1 MVAQDQTLHVSRE
14 VGDAIAARRPVVALE
29 STVITHGLPR
39 EPRQMSAKFC
49 AAFPEW
55 LPNIPANMAAACAL
69 EKAGRAAGGV
79 PATIAVIDG
88 RICVG
93 LAADD
98 MERLARAPKPKKL
111 SVRDLGVAVAK
122 RETGGT
128 TVAATTAIAARA
140 GIGVFATGG
149 LGGVHRG
156 WSGSMDV
163 SSDLFSLSRSRVLV
177 VCAGAKIL
185 LDLPATLEIL
195 ESLGI
200 PTIGFQTEYMPRF
213 TVAPD
218 PSIRLHHAVD
228 SAADVARIAHAH
240 WQLQPSVGMIVM
252 QACPPEFAVD
262 GVSTERHLAR
272 ALAQADAEQ
281 VRGAAL
287 TPFLLARL
295 AECEEGP
302 KMVEANLALLMSNAR
317 LAAHVATSLC
327 TEPGPSRS
335 AMHSK
340 SASP

>member
-1 MVAQDQTLHVSRE
+1 MVAQDQTIHVSRE

-55 LPNIPANMAAACAL
+55 RPDLPANMAASRAL
-69 EKAGRAAGGV
+69 ESAVRAAGAV
-79 PATIAVIDG
+79 PATMAVIDG
-88 RICVG
+88 KIWVG
-93 LAADD
+93 LAADH
-98 MERLARAPKPKKL
+98 MERLAREPEPKKL
-111 SVRDLGVAVAK
+111 SVRDLGVSVAK
-122 RETGGT
+122 GETGGT

-140 GIGVFATGG
+140 GIRVFATGG

-156 WSGSMDV
+156 WSSSLDV
-163 SSDLFSLSRSRVLV
+163 SSDLFSLSRSPVLV

-200 PTIGFQTEYMPRF
+200 PTIGFQTEFMPRF

-218 PSIRLHHAVD
+218 ASIRLHHAVD

-240 WQLQPSVGMIVM
+240 WQLQPTTGMLVM
-252 QACPPEFAVD
+252 QACPAEFAAD

-272 ALAQADAEQ
+272 ALAQADAAN

-295 AECEEGP
+295 AECDEGP
-302 KMVEANLALLMSNAR
+302 KIVEANLALLMSNAR
-317 LAAHVATSLC
+317 LAAHVAACLC
-327 TEPGPSRS
+327 TEPGSSRS

-340 SASP
+340 FASP